1 VKLVLVSL
9 AFGVGC
15 LATAGRPSGRGLGWV
30 LAILGGVVAV
40 LSAVWRPRRSE
51 RSTGLLTEAAL
62 LGPPTGPLGPC
73 QRVLEAAGLPGRP
86 SAPGRQRPAAWTLP
100 VVIAAFVA
108 GAGWA
113 LVRAPPSLGPL
124 DGRHVRFLGTAVSD
138 LGRQDWGWSV
148 EVRLD
153 RAAVDGQ
160 VVEATPKVLVS
171 GSEPVPTIAAGQP
184 VSGEGVLDGL
194 PRPARDFEAYLVGRG
209 VTARLDASRLS
220 VRGPP
225 ANPALRLANAVR
237 DAFRTGA
244 GRSLPDRQAGL
255 LRGLAIGDTAG
266 MDREIEEDFRASGLA
281 HLLAVSGSN
290 VALVLA
296 PALAVAARLRLR
308 PGRRALV
315 ASVVVTFFALV
326 TRWEPSVLRAT
337 AMAAIALVALWAGR
351 PRRVGPALAVAVL
364 SLLVLDPLLSTS
376 VGFQLS
382 VAATAGL
389 AAMAGPLATRLS
401 WLPRPVAGAAAA
413 TLAAQIAVTPL
424 LLLRFGVVPSVT
436 LVANV
441 LAFPAVAPALLLG
454 TMASGLANAWP
465 DGGRMVGRLAGAPL
479 GYLVDLSDWMAQAP
493 LPSLTGGA
501 VAALLAT
508 AVAALVAWA
517 LRRRVPGLALIVAAV
532 VAALGWASVPSTGPP
547 SSLTVTFLDVGQG
560 DAAVIRTPDGA
571 TVLVDAGPDEQQ
583 VATELA
589 ALGIRRID
597 LAVATHAHAD
607 HIDGFP
613 AILAR
618 FPVTLL
624 LDPGCPGD
632 SPSYRRFLD
641 AVRDEGVPVRHPRGG
656 RRLTV
661 GRLIVD
667 VLGPDRCSPGGESP
681 NDDSLVL
688 RMAFGRSTVLF
699 SGDAEVPAQRDLLA
713 DEDPVR
719 ATVLKVPHH
728 GGDTSDKEFFD
739 AVDSTLAVVSTGPN
753 DYGHPN
759 PGVLESLR
767 AEGMVVHRTDLAGDV
782 TITFAADGS
791 PVVASSG

>member
-1 VKLVLVSL
+1 VRVVLVSL

-15 LATAGRPSGRGLGWV
+15 LTTAGRSPARGLGWA
-30 LAILGGVVAV
+30 LLILGGILAV
-40 LSAVWRPRRSE
+40 LPTLWRPKGSAVSSR
-51 RSTGLLTEAAL
+51 LLTEAAL
-62 LGPPTGPLGPC
+62 LEPPTVGPRE
-73 QRVLEAAGLPGRP
+73 RVLQAAGLPGRP
-86 SAPGRQRPAAWTLP
+86 SVAGRQRPAGWRFLA
-100 VVIAAFVA
+100 VGAAFVA
-108 GAGWA
+108 GAGWSM
-113 LVRAPPSLGPL
+113 VRAPPSLGPL

-138 LGRQDWGWSV
+138 LGRQDWGWTV
-148 EVRLD
+148 EVQLD
-153 RAAVDGQ
+153 RVAVDGRE
-160 VVEATPKVLVS
+160 VDATPKVWVT
-171 GSEPVPTIAAGQP
+171 GSDRPPSISAGQP
-184 VSGEGVLDGL
+184 VSGTGLLEGV
-194 PRPARDFEAYLVGRG
+194 PRPAADFEAYLAGRG
-209 VTARLDASRLS
+209 VTAYLHVSRLTAH
-220 VRGPP
+220 GPP
-225 ANPALRLANAVR
+225 GNPALRLANEVR
-237 DAFRTGA
+237 DAFRVGA
-244 GRSLPDRQAGL
+244 GSALPARQAGL

-266 MDREIEEDFRASGLA
+266 MDREVEEDFRASGLA

-315 ASVVVTFFALV
+315 ASAVVAFFALV

-337 AMAAIALVALWAGR
+337 AMAAIALVALGAGR

-389 AAMAGPLATRLS
+389 ATMAGPLATRLS

-441 LAFPAVAPALLLG
+441 LAFPAVAPALFLG
-454 TMASGLANAWP
+454 TVASGVANAWP
-465 DGGRMVGRLAGAPL
+465 DAGRMVGRLAGAPL
-479 GYLVDLSDWMAQAP
+479 GYLVDLSNRMAQAP

-508 AVAALVAWA
+508 AVAATVAWA
-517 LRRRVPGLALIVAAV
+517 LRRRVPGLALIAAAV
-532 VAALGWASVPSTGPP
+532 VAALGWSAVPTAGPP
-547 SSLTVTFLDVGQG
+547 ASLTVTFLDVGQG

-571 TVLVDAGPDEQQ
+571 TVLVDAGPEEQQ

-618 FPVTLL
+618 YPVTLL

-632 SPSYRRFLD
+632 SPSYGRFLD

-713 DEDPVR
+713 DEDPVQ
-719 ATVLKVPHH
+719 AAVLKVPHH
-728 GGDTSDKEFFD
+728 GGDTSDEEFFD
-739 AVDSTLAVVSTGPN
+739 AVDSTVAVVSTGPN

-759 PGVLESLR
+759 PGVLASLR
-767 AEGMVVHRTDLAGDV
+767 AEGMAVYRTDLAGDV
-782 TITFAADGS
+782 TITFATDGS

>member
-1 VKLVLVSL
+1 
-9 AFGVGC
+9 
-15 LATAGRPSGRGLGWV
+15 
-30 LAILGGVVAV
+30 
-40 LSAVWRPRRSE
+40 
-51 RSTGLLTEAAL
+51 LLTEAAL
-62 LGPPTGPLGPC
+62 WEPPALGPRA
-73 QRVLEAAGLPGRP
+73 RVLQAAGLHVRP
-86 SAPGRQRPAAWTLP
+86 SAAVRRRPAGWRLLA
-100 VVIAAFVA
+100 VVAAFVA

-113 LVRAPPSLGPL
+113 MVRAPPSLGPL
-124 DGRHVRFLGTAVSD
+124 DGRHVRFLGTAESD

-153 RAAVDGQ
+153 RVLVDGREID
-160 VVEATPKVLVS
+160 VTPKVWVTGSGRPPAISAGQTVS
-171 GSEPVPTIAAGQP
+171 GTGT
-184 VSGEGVLDGL
+184 LDGVR
-194 PRPARDFEAYLVGRG
+194 RPTADFEAYLVGRG
-209 VTARLDASRLS
+209 VSAYLHASRL
-220 VRGPP
+220 RAHGQPD
-225 ANPALRLANAVR
+225 NPALGLANDVR
-237 DAFRTGA
+237 EAFRVGA
-244 GRSLPDRQAGL
+244 GAALPARQAGL

-266 MDREIEEDFRASGLA
+266 MDPEVEEDFRASGLA

-315 ASVVVTFFALV
+315 ASAVVAFFALV

-351 PRRVGPALAVAVL
+351 PRRVAPALAVAVL
-364 SLLVLDPLLSTS
+364 SLLVLDPLLSAS

-389 AAMAGPLATRLS
+389 AVMAGPLANRLS
-401 WLPRPVAGAAAA
+401 WLPRPLAGAAAA
-413 TLAAQIAVTPL
+413 TLAAQVAVTPL
-424 LLLRFGVVPSVT
+424 LLLRFGVVPTVT
-436 LVANV
+436 LAANV
-441 LAFPAVAPALLLG
+441 LAFPAVAPALFLG
-454 TMASGLANAWP
+454 TVASGVANAWP
-465 DGGRMVGRLAGAPL
+465 DAGRMVGRLAGAPL
-479 GYLVDLSDWMAQAP
+479 GYLVELSDRTARAP
-493 LPSLTGGA
+493 LPTLTGGA
-501 VAALLAT
+501 VASLLAT

-517 LRRRVPGLALIVAAV
+517 VRRRVPGLALIAVAV
-532 VAALGWASVPSTGPP
+532 VAVLGWASVPSVGPP
-547 SSLTVTFLDVGQG
+547 ASLTVTFLDVGQG
-560 DAAVIRTPDGA
+560 DAAVVQTPDGA
-571 TVLVDAGPDEQQ
+571 TVLVDAGPEEQQ
-583 VATELA
+583 VAAELA

-613 AILAR
+613 AILSR

-667 VLGPDRCSPGGESP
+667 VLGPDRCSPGGQSP

-688 RMAFGRSTVLF
+688 RVAYGRSTVLF
-699 SGDAEVPAQRDLLA
+699 SGDAEVPAQHDLLA
-713 DEDPVR
+713 DEDPVQ

-728 GGDTSDKEFFD
+728 GGDTSDVEFFD
-739 AVDSTLAVVSTGPN
+739 AVDSTVAVVSTGPN

-759 PGVLESLR
+759 PGVLASLR
-767 AEGMVVHRTDLAGDV
+767 TEGMAVYRTDLAGDV
-782 TITFAADGS
+782 TVTFAADGS
-791 PVVASSG
+791 WAVASSG